1 LTIKAPNQKFHILPN
16 GYDQDLILS
25 VPKTSIKPFHIVYT
39 GLLTDNQD
47 YIPVIKVLN
56 EMADHPHIR
65 LSLAGNINDHILEN
79 IRQTAPKIEIDFK
92 GYLPHK
98 EAIALMKSGDLLLNF
113 IFKGA
118 DLDMISGKLLEYLAT
133 EVPVLSIGDPQSEAG
148 KLLSLASFAQMI
160 DAEDIEAIKAFIE
173 KAFHQR
179 SKAQNQMAD
188 IKKWSRENI
197 AVALSVL
204 LEKS

>member
-1 LTIKAPNQKFHILPN
+1 
-16 GYDQDLILS
+16 
-25 VPKTSIKPFHIVYT
+25 
-39 GLLTDNQD
+39 
-47 YIPVIKVLN
+47 
-56 EMADHPHIR
+56 
-65 LSLAGNINDHILEN
+65 
-79 IRQTAPKIEIDFK
+79 
-92 GYLPHK
+92 
-98 EAIALMKSGDLLLNF
+98 
-113 IFKGA
+113 
-118 DLDMISGKLLEYLAT
+118 MISGKLLEYLAT

-173 KAFHQR
+173 KAFHQK
-179 SKAQNQMAD
+179 SKARNQMAD